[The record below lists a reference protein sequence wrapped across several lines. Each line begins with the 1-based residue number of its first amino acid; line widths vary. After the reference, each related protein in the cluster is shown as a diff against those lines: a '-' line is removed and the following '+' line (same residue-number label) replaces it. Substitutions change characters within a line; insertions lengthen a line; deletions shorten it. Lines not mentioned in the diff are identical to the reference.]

1 MNRIWKEFQIGMP
14 FEWILNDGYLRND
27 DDNFT
32 GNYIFK
38 ILKRVVFI

>member
-27 DDNFT
+27 DNNFISLEI
-32 GNYIFK
+32 IFSK
-38 ILKRVVFI
+38 F